1 MVIRGDIVI
10 AVILDLGSGYTGW
23 TGRASFYSLLVM
35 SWTEDSATYQAEEL
49 DNGST
54 FDEWS
59 S

>member
-10 AVILDLGSGYTGW
+10 AVILDLGGGYTGW

-49 DNGST
+49 GNGST
-54 FDEWS
+54 SDD
-59 S
+59 